1 MRTIVPPGLSA
12 TLVLV
17 RHGESTW
24 IVRNR
29 FQGRRNP
36 WLSARGR
43 LQAAAV
49 ARRLADPF
57 ALPPLP
63 VPPGRPVAI
72 WHSPLKRA
80 SDTAR
85 AIGALIP
92 AAELIADERLVEI
105 SQGEWEGRSHRSV
118 AALGPGLAEWRTDP
132 IRANAPGGEP
142 LGAARRRVRAALDGI
157 LSRLAAPTPGAS
169 AAQPWGIVVAHG
181 GALRVATLLLLGF
194 PFSRFWAIP
203 FETCAITV
211 IELTDG
217 HGILRAHNL
226 QAHLAGLI
234 KEAEVDRGGAL

>member
-1 MRTIVPPGLSA
+1 MSGIVPPGLSA

-36 WLSARGR
+36 WLSERGR
-43 LQAAAV
+43 LQAVAV
-49 ARRLADPF
+49 ARRLADPL
-57 ALPPLP
+57 APPPLP
-63 VPPGRPVAI
+63 VPPGPPLAI

-80 SDTAR
+80 GDTAR

-92 AAELIADERLVEI
+92 TADLVADDRLVEI
-105 SQGEWEGRSHRSV
+105 SQGEWEGRSHRAV

-132 IRANAPGGEP
+132 IRANAPGGER
-142 LGAARRRVRAALDGI
+142 LGAVQRRVRAALAEI

-169 AAQPWGIVVAHG
+169 AARPWGIVVAHG
-181 GALRVATLLLLGF
+181 GALRVATLMLLGF
-194 PFSRFWAIP
+194 PVSRFWAIP
-203 FETCAITV
+203 FETCAITI
-211 IELTDG
+211 IELSDG

-226 QAHLAGLI
+226 RAHLAAI
-234 KEAEVDRGGAL
+234 PTRARSDRGGAF